1 MGTVMKNVIQVLLL
15 LTGCMIGGTAGA
27 SGQTSQSATVTLS
40 GDPGITS
47 SRAFGKI
54 ISIDSA
60 AGRLLLQTEKGN
72 QVAVNLVESTQYYRM
87 PPDETSLTKAEKISL
102 SQISV
107 GDRAYARG
115 KVSADQ
121 KSVPAQ
127 MVVVLTES
135 DLEARRKARSEEWRT
150 RGITG
155 LVTQISANPQE
166 ITVQLLSGN
175 PPQKIIIDA
184 AQAQARYRQ
193 YAPGSANF
201 SDSLPSSFAAV
212 KVGDVV
218 RALGQ
223 KNADGTR
230 LIPEELFFGTFLTV
244 GGTITEIK
252 QATGEIVVKDIVTK
266 QTITLLV
273 GPKTSLKRLSPEVT
287 TLLLAKVKGS
297 PPATPTTT
305 QAQGNSPDMLE
316 SLPSISL
323 KDLGSGNMIIASS
336 SLQADSPVRLAIAI
350 VAGAEQFFTT
360 LQQQGQPLRSIPN
373 LASMGFGQ

>member
-1 MGTVMKNVIQVLLL
+1 MRHLIQVLLI
-15 LTGCMIGGTAGA
+15 LTGCVIGGTAAA
-27 SGQTSQSATVTLS
+27 SGQTSQSATTTLPD
-40 GDPGITS
+40 DPGITS

-54 ISIDSA
+54 ISIDSTA
-60 AGRLLLQTEKGN
+60 DRLLLLTEKGN
-72 QVAVNLVESTQYYRM
+72 QIVVNLVESTQYYRM

-102 SQISV
+102 GQISV

-115 KVSADQ
+115 KVSADH

-127 MVVVLTES
+127 MVVVLTNS

-150 RGITG
+150 RGVTG
-155 LVTQISANPQE
+155 IVTQISPNNQE
-166 ITVQLLSGN
+166 ITLQLLSGN
-175 PPQKIIIDA
+175 PQQKIIIEA
-184 AQAQARYRQ
+184 AKAQADYRQ

-223 KNADGTR
+223 KTADGTR

-252 QATGEIVVKDIVTK
+252 QATGEIMVKDIVTK
-266 QTITLLV
+266 QTVIVLV
-273 GPKTSLKRLSPEVT
+273 GQNTSLKRLSPEVT
-287 TLLLAKVKGS
+287 TLLLARVKGS
-297 PPATPTTT
+297 PQATPATT
-305 QAQGNSPDMLE
+305 QAQGNSQNMLE

-323 KDLGSGNMIIASS
+323 KDLGPGNMIIASS
-336 SLQADSPVRLAIAI
+336 SVQTDSPVRRAITI

-373 LASMGFGQ
+373 LASMGLGQ

>member
-15 LTGCMIGGTAGA
+15 LTGCMIGGTAVV
-27 SGQTSQSATVTLS
+27 SGQTPQSATATLS
-40 GDPGITS
+40 GDPSITL

-60 AGRLLLQTEKGN
+60 AGRLLIQTEKGN

-102 SQISV
+102 GQISV

-121 KSVPAQ
+121 KSVLAQ

-184 AQAQARYRQ
+184 AQAQADYHQ

-266 QTITLLV
+266 QTVTLLV
-273 GPKTSLKRLSPEVT
+273 GQKTSLKRLSPEVT
-287 TLLLAKVKGS
+287 NLLLAKVKGS

-316 SLPSISL
+316 SLPAISL
-323 KDLGSGNMIIASS
+323 KDLASGNMIIASS
-336 SLQADSPVRLAIAI
+336 SIQADSPVRLAIVIA
-350 VAGAEQFFTT
+350 AGAEQFFTT
-360 LQQQGQPLRSIPN
+360 LQKQGQPLRSIPN
-373 LASMGFGQ
+373 LASMSFGQ